1 MTMRHKYQ
9 AAIKQL
15 KRDETVEVKEELDPE
30 QQIQKELDEA
40 LVRLEKDKKR
50 QAKKDR
56 ELKAKTDLRQKM
68 SVIATSTGIDND
80 EELNL
85 NSRLWSELQEKGFEK
100 FEEEG
105 EDEMSESSELQEEES
120 EEESGDDSDGL
131 DDKQKATERMAQ
143 EMEDNIN
150 EQREY
155 ASRIDRKMAGKEL
168 KKK

>member
-1 MTMRHKYQ
+1 MRHKYQ

-85 NSRLWSELQEKGFEK
+85 NSRLW
-100 FEEEG
+100 
-105 EDEMSESSELQEEES
+105 
-120 EEESGDDSDGL
+120 
-131 DDKQKATERMAQ
+131 
-143 EMEDNIN
+143 
-150 EQREY
+150 
-155 ASRIDRKMAGKEL
+155 
-168 KKK
+168 